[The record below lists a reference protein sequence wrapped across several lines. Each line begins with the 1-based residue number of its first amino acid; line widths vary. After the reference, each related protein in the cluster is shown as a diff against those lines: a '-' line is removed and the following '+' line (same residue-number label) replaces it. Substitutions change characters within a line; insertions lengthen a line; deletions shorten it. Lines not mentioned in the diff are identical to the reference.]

1 MKASLASMTGR
12 LWSCIK
18 MGENWIR
25 DCQQYLKRL
34 EELASAKDR
43 DRLDLVRS
51 MRTALSAINHSLV
64 GWIQYVNNPDIMGKF
79 TKEELEEMDK
89 TLKEFTKG
97 FIEYDIKTTQLGAKK
112 GLEEIKRRRKER
124 PSHIIV

>member
-1 MKASLASMTGR
+1 
-12 LWSCIK
+12 

-25 DCQQYLKRL
+25 ECREYLKKL

-51 MRTALSAINHSLV
+51 MRTSLSALNHSLW

-79 TKEELEEMDK
+79 TKEELEEMDR
-89 TLKEFTKG
+89 TLNEFTKN
-97 FIEYDIKTTQLGAKK
+97 FIEYDIKITQLGAKK
-112 GLEEIKRRRKER
+112 GLEEIKRRQRER
-124 PSHIIV
+124 PSRIIV